1 MSRKKKNPGA
11 CNAGASKTRS
21 TAKQN
26 SSQPNRVRPWIE
38 VSWGSDQVRFD
49 GREAQTLV
57 LLLQYGAA
65 GFTSGQA
72 SSLGWARRTSA
83 YIHKLRKAGLKIHTA
98 MQTLPCGATVGA
110 YSLVTTVTV
119 VARHG
124 C

>member
-1 MSRKKKNPGA
+1 MTRKTQKPRRGH
-11 CNAGASKTRS
+11 AGASKSHS

-26 SSQPNRVRPWIE
+26 NPKTTKVRPWIE
-38 VSWGSDQVRFD
+38 VLWGSNQLRFD
-49 GREAQTLV
+49 GREAQTLA
-57 LLLQYGAA
+57 LLLQHGPE

-83 YIHKLRKAGLKIHTA
+83 YIHKLRKAGLQIHTA
-98 MQTLPCGATVGA
+98 MQTLPCGASVGL
-110 YSLVTTVTV
+110 YSLRTTVAV